1 MAKILKC
8 PRCQEKIDVTDLS
21 GGSTVKCEACGTMVR
36 LATGTTGKVPPAAP
50 PAPPPAA
57 PRKERGTTKMRGKG
71 EKGTSRTGASP
82 GRQTDL
88 FRKMSG
94 ARAPGEGGR
103 PRGGGGEKAQGGSNT
118 GMIIAIAAA
127 AIVVIGG
134 VAFAVLS
141 KKESTPAKSSASE
154 GRSKDKDKETA
165 GSKKKK
171 KDEPKSTYTPPA
183 APTDTGT
190 FKPGARAM
198 AGVGKDVPDMRC
210 SPDAKQ
216 TYEGLV
222 SGGKVADVVG
232 QDYTWITYVIDGL
245 LSDNEAVAKGSMEAM
260 HLIIVKRKLDARMS
274 DLAKNSIIGGFNMPE
289 MRSGEYTYWAQWWFT
304 KSARDAVA
312 GWAEGSGTASGGGA
326 DPAAPRVAPQ
336 NPATEQWEETLK
348 KCRSGGFSNSS
359 NPEYYEFQRIKSMG
373 KAAYPHLVRFI
384 DNEDTSLGTTA
395 VLILKELS
403 GRSEAPGRVTEA
415 NKAKIKED
423 WEGWLKSGP

>member
-8 PRCQEKIDVTDLS
+8 PGCQEKIDVTDLS

-36 LATGTTGKVPPAAP
+36 LASGNTGKVPAAAP
-50 PAPPPAA
+50 PPPAA
-57 PRKERGTTKMRGKG
+57 APAKKDRSTKV
-71 EKGTSRTGASP
+71 RTGGAGP

-88 FRKMSG
+88 FKKMSNV
-94 ARAPGEGGR
+94 RAPGEKGR
-103 PRGGGGEKAQGGSNT
+103 PRGGGGGGGGGDKGEAKSNT

-141 KKESTPAKSSASE
+141 SNKESPAKTSGSKGE
-154 GRSKDKDKETA
+154 GREGGTSST
-165 GSKKKK
+165 KKKK
-171 KDEPKSTYTPPA
+171 KEEPKLTPLAKVDP
-183 APTDTGT
+183 PTDSGT
-190 FKPGARAM
+190 FKPGARGL

-210 SPDAKQ
+210 APDAKQ

-222 SGGKVADVVG
+222 SSGKVAEVVN
-232 QDYTWITYVIDGL
+232 QDYTWVTFVIDGL
-245 LSDNEAVAKGSMEAM
+245 LSDNEAVAKGSMDAM
-260 HLIIVKRKLDARMS
+260 HQIIVKRKLDARMS
-274 DLAKNSIIGGFNMPE
+274 DLAKNPIIGGFNMPE

-312 GWAEGSGTASGGGA
+312 DWAASAGGTTGGGG
-326 DPAAPRVAPQ
+326 DPSTPRVAAG
-336 NPATEQWEETLK
+336 NAATEPWEETLK
-348 KCRSGGFSNSS
+348 KCRSGGFTNSS
-359 NPEYYEFQRIKSMG
+359 NPEYYEYQKIKGMG
-373 KAAYPHLVRFI
+373 KSAYPHLISFI
-384 DNEDTSLGTTA
+384 DNDELGTTA

-403 GRSEAPGRVTEA
+403 GRSEAASRVTPA